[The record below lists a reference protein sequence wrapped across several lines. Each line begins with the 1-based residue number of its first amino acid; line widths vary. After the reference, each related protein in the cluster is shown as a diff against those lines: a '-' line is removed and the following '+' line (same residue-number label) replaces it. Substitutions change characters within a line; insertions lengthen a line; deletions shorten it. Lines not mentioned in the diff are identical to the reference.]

1 MNYWQGKVTIGS
13 FSFPRFMG
21 GPLDGITDSPFRQLV
36 RDFSKDELLYT
47 EMRHVACIANKT
59 GGERALKFLQTER
72 PINFQIAA
80 NESRFVVE
88 ACEKIME
95 AGVDFIDLNVGCPA
109 PAVTGNKAGSALMD
123 DLPRLKSILTTM
135 ESCLKIPFT
144 VKIRAGFT
152 HKNAVDVAKLIQDC
166 GAAALAIHPRTR
178 AEKFNGRPDYAL
190 AAQVKQALTI
200 PVLLS
205 GNVVNFKTA
214 QLAYNQTGVDGFLI
228 GRGIWGKPWQLRE
241 MQEHAEGNPYVLDR
255 STQIEYALEHLHK
268 MLEYYGP
275 KGLYC
280 FRKHLPF
287 YLRGFEGASILRQQ
301 LVISESV
308 DEVTAL
314 LAKLRE
320 TGSGL

>member
-1 MNYWQGKVTIGS
+1 MNYWQGKVTIGA
-13 FSFPRFMG
+13 FSFPRFIG

-47 EMRHVACIANKT
+47 EMRHVACIANKM

-72 PINFQIAA
+72 PINYQIAA
-80 NESRFVVE
+80 NEPRFVLE
-88 ACEKIME
+88 ACEKIMA
-95 AGVDFIDLNVGCPA
+95 AGVDIIDLNVGCPA
-109 PAVTGNKAGSALMD
+109 PAVTANKAGSALMD
-123 DLPRLKSILTTM
+123 DLPRLKSILMTM

-152 HKNAVDVAKLIQDC
+152 CKNAVDVAKLIQDC
-166 GAAALAIHPRTR
+166 GAAAVAIHPRTR
-178 AEKFNGRPDYAL
+178 AQKFNGRPDYEL
-190 AAQVKQALTI
+190 AAQVKQALSI

-241 MQEHAEGNPYVLDR
+241 MQEHAQGSAYKIDR
-255 STQIEYALEHLHK
+255 AMMVQYALLHLHK
-268 MLEYYGP
+268 MLEHYGP

-287 YLRGFEGASILRQQ
+287 YLRGFENASQLRQQ

-308 DEVTAL
+308 NEIEELLGKLQEVGSAL
-314 LAKLRE
+314 
-320 TGSGL
+320 